1 MSEIENIGTAQPLA
15 QHLGIEIVEA
25 TKARVVGRLKVRP
38 ELCTSWN
45 TIHGGTV
52 MAFADTL
59 GATGA
64 YLNLPE
70 GAGTTTIESKTN
82 FIGPA
87 KEGTV
92 VTAESLPIHIG
103 KRSSVWQTRIMRE
116 DGKLVAIVTQTQLV
130 LDPASGFAG
139 ARGAV

>member
-1 MSEIENIGTAQPLA
+1 MTTTERTDKGQPLA
-15 QHLGIEIVEA
+15 NLLGVEIVEA
-25 TKARVVGRLKVRP
+25 TKERVVGRLLVR
-38 ELCTSWN
+38 EDLCTGWH

-70 GAGTTTIESKTN
+70 GASTTTIESKTN
-82 FIGPA
+82 FIAPA
-87 KEGTV
+87 KVGTV

-103 KRSSVWQTRIMRE
+103 RRSSVWQTRITRD
-116 DGKLVAIVTQTQLV
+116 DGKLVAIVTQTQMV
-130 LDPASGFAG
+130 L
-139 ARGAV
+139 

>member
-1 MSEIENIGTAQPLA
+1 MSDDGDIGRGQPLA
-15 QHLGIEIVEA
+15 RLLGIEILEA

-38 ELCTSWN
+38 DLCTGWN

-52 MAFADTL
+52 MSFADVL

-70 GAGTTTIESKTN
+70 GASTTTIESKTN

-87 KEGTV
+87 KEGTT
-92 VTAESLPIHIG
+92 VTAESLPVHIG
-103 KRSSVWQTRIMRE
+103 KRSSVWQTRITRE

-130 LDPASGFAG
+130 L
-139 ARGAV
+139 